1 MKRKQVASLD
11 RANRVLTMLSRINR
25 SIIRAESPDSVYR
38 DACRIAVECGMFRF
52 AWIGLHDPAT
62 DRLRMISAFGDPCG
76 PEDVLVAEGGF
87 ADFVR
92 SSRKP
97 CIYNDLMTLG
107 DRMGAIELVHR
118 GFHAMAGLPLVEDN
132 EVVGVFL
139 LYTDQTECFDET
151 VEDLMQEVAD
161 DIGFS
166 LGHILNH
173 QQRLAAESKLYY
185 MAFYDAQ
192 TGMPNRL
199 LLENRLPALAE
210 RHGALAMFDI
220 RLLRV
225 DRTTEVFGRSA
236 LEQVLRTTAYRLDAS
251 RGDEGFLASIATDE
265 FVLVV
270 PALTDPQAIERLAGE
285 LIAKIEAP
293 VPIGDSEVFLHASV
307 GAVHYPE
314 QESDPAQLLRRA
326 RVSADRQGADSG
338 FRLYGKALDEGA
350 EQRLR
355 MEAELHRALERNEFL
370 LFYQPQL
377 SLRTGAVLG
386 VEALLQW
393 KHPERGMLSPGTFIP
408 LLEECGLMPQVG
420 AWVLDTACKQVLK
433 WQEAGLPR
441 LRMAVNVSALQFRMS
456 NLTAVVRQALA
467 GARLPAEW
475 LELELTES
483 LILENAETTIRA
495 MHELKALGIALSLDD
510 FGTGYSSLSY
520 LRRYPLD
527 RLKIDRSFINEMMS
541 YPSSAALVRS
551 ILAMA
556 KSLELI
562 TIAEGV
568 ETMPQMEY
576 LRTLGCEEMQGYLF
590 SKAVPPED
598 IVSLMQ
604 RGATLPVQES
614 AMQDADRR

>member
-52 AWIGLHDPAT
+52 AWIGLQDSGTA
-62 DRLRMISAFGDPCG
+62 RLRMISAFGDACG
-76 PEDVLVAEGGF
+76 PEDSLVAPGSL
-87 ADFVR
+87 ADTVCR
-92 SSRKP
+92 SREA
-97 CIYNDLMTLG
+97 CMYNDLMTLG
-107 DRMGAIELVHR
+107 DRMGASDLVSR
-118 GFHAMAGLPLVEDN
+118 GIHAMAGLPLCE
-132 EVVGVFL
+132 EGAVVGVFL

-151 VEDLMQEVAD
+151 VVELMQEVAD

-185 MAFYDAQ
+185 MAYYDAQ

-210 RHGALAMFDI
+210 RHRALAMFDI

-225 DRTTEVFGRSA
+225 DRATEILGRSA
-236 LEQVLRTTAYRLDAS
+236 LEQVLRTVAYRLDAS
-251 RGDEGFLASIATDE
+251 RGDDGVLASIGADE

-270 PALTDPQAIERLAGE
+270 PGLNEPEAIEVLADE

-293 VPIGDSEVFLHASV
+293 VTVGDCEVFLHASV
-307 GAVHYPE
+307 GAVQYPA
-314 QESDPAQLLRRA
+314 QESETTQLLRRA
-326 RVSADRQGADSG
+326 RVAADRKGADSG
-338 FRLYGKALDEGA
+338 FRFYGKALDEGA

-377 SLRTGAVLG
+377 SLRNGEVLG

-420 AWVLDTACKQVLK
+420 AWVLDTACKQVLQ

-568 ETMPQMEY
+568 ETLPQMEY
-576 LRTLGCEEMQGYLF
+576 LRKLGCEEMQGYLF
-590 SKAVPPED
+590 SKPVPPDD
-598 IVSLMQ
+598 IVSLMR
-604 RGATLPVQES
+604 RGETLPVKAAQMHGAE
-614 AMQDADRR
+614 QQ

>member
-1 MKRKQVASLD
+1 MRRKQVASLD

-38 DACRIAVECGMFRF
+38 DACRIAVECGIFRF
-52 AWIGLHDPAT
+52 AWIGLVDT
-62 DRLRMISAFGDPCG
+62 GSDRLRMISAHGDGCG
-76 PEDVLVAEGGF
+76 LDESLVASGGL
-87 ADFVR
+87 ADNVFR
-92 SSRKP
+92 SSQL
-97 CIYNDLMTLG
+97 CIFNDLMTLG
-107 DRMGAIELVHR
+107 DQMGATELLRR
-118 GFHAMAGLPLVEDN
+118 GIHAVAGLPLCEDGRT
-132 EVVGVFL
+132 VGVFV

-151 VEDLMQEVAD
+151 VTELMQEVAD

-192 TGMPNRL
+192 TGMPNRM
-199 LLENRLPALAE
+199 LLEERLPALAE
-210 RHGALAMFDI
+210 RHKSLAMFDI

-225 DRTTEVFGRSA
+225 GRATEIFGRSA
-236 LEQVLRTTAYRLDAS
+236 LEQVLRTIAYRLDAC
-251 RGDEGFLASIATDE
+251 RGPDGLLASIATDE

-270 PALTDPQAIERLAGE
+270 PGLSDRTEIERLAGE
-285 LIAKIEAP
+285 LIAKIESA
-293 VPIGDSEVFLHASV
+293 VQVGDSEVFLHASV
-307 GAVHYPE
+307 GAVHYPSL
-314 QESDPAQLLRRA
+314 ESDPMHLLRRA
-326 RVSADRQGADSG
+326 RVAADRKGSDSG
-338 FRLYGKALDEGA
+338 FRLYGKTLDEGA
-350 EQRLR
+350 EQRLQ
-355 MEAELHRALERNEFL
+355 MEAELHRALERNEFFL
-370 LFYQPQL
+370 HYQPQL
-377 SLRTGAVLG
+377 SLRNGEVLG

-393 KHPERGMLSPGTFIP
+393 RHPERGMLSPATFIP

-420 AWVLDTACKQVLK
+420 AWVLNTACKQVLQ

-456 NLTAVVRQALA
+456 NLTMVVRQALA
-467 GARLPAEW
+467 GAELPAEW

-483 LILENAETTIRA
+483 LILENAEATILA

-541 YPSSAALVRS
+541 HPSSAALVRS

-568 ETMPQMEY
+568 ETLPQMEY
-576 LRTLGCEEMQGYLF
+576 LRKLGCEEMQGYLF
-590 SKAVPPED
+590 SKPVPPED
-598 IVSLMQ
+598 IVTLMQ
-604 RGATLPVQES
+604 RGETLPLKTGQ
-614 AMQDADRR
+614 Q